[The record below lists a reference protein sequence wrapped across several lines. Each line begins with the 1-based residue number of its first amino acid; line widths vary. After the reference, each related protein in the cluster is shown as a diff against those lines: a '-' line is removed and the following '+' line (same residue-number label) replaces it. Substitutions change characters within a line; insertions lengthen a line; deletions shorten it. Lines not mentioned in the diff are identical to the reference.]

1 MMIELTM
8 NEMTVIQACLR
19 RYRDNENVM
28 KQILSEEL
36 ESLVNIDSESKKESY
51 DELLNIHYKTEKR
64 IINNILEK
72 IEF

>member
-1 MMIELTM
+1 MIELTM